1 MKRATKDLK
10 IVGLLV
16 LLTIVFL
23 LSFNAVYSYFTT
35 VRGVGGDLDFYNL
48 DVKFTY
54 TETNGSQ
61 TLTVQNQKQLFPSS
75 AFSRN
80 VAVGLKASAGAS
92 APVYDLGIKSTS
104 DSCGAY
110 VRFYLEVY
118 MTKSFSNG
126 VNCYIDS
133 NGNYV
138 SEDGKYYNSVGAEI
152 AASEVTPG
160 DIVDYAEY
168 FELGRLNGNAYT
180 YNTNVTRQV
189 KTVNDQN
196 YVAYFYNS
204 KLNRNESIYLR
215 INAIKMLSTAPNELL
230 DSDVVV
236 FVTLE
241 GVQATNGAYKSVFND
256 NYGYYNWES

>member
-10 IVGLLV
+10 IVGLLL

-23 LSFNAVYSYFTT
+23 LSFNVAYSYFTT

-61 TLTVQNQKQLFPSS
+61 TLTVQNQKQLFP
-75 AFSRN
+75 AKEFTRN
-80 VAVGLKASAGAS
+80 VAVGLKPSASAS
-92 APVYDLGIKSTS
+92 SPVYNLGIKSTS
-104 DSCGAY
+104 DSCSAY

-118 MTKSFSNG
+118 VTKSFSNG

-133 NGNYV
+133 NGNYI
-138 SEDGKYYNSVGAEI
+138 SEDGKYYNEAGSEI

-160 DIVDYAEY
+160 IIVDYAEY
-168 FELGRLNGNAYT
+168 FELGRLSGNAYS
-180 YNTNVTRQV
+180 YSGNITRQV
-189 KTVNDQN
+189 KNVNGKN

-204 KLNRNESIYLR
+204 KINRNESRFLN

-236 FVTLE
+236 FISLE